1 MPARVEYRLGS
12 IFDEAC
18 DVLVIPSSAG
28 GTVSPS
34 MAEQLRKE
42 GIPFPTAMSWGSVTL
57 GTSPSPR
64 FGMVAYASTLRGQ
77 ETTAETVKGIGQ
89 RLGSIATA
97 QGARIISAPLLG
109 AGAGGLAPNVAAAEL
124 ERGFLSTA
132 PDGAVLRV
140 SIRRADVFWSLPSE
154 QTEASTAAVRETL
167 RRIRNRFTEESAPA
181 PHTEAGRSGTS
192 AGARAPASPP
202 EGAEASGPAPAT
214 RKPSR
219 RTRVFISYSHEDA
232 EWLERLQ
239 KHLAPLE
246 REGADVWDDTRIKAG
261 SQWREEIRGA
271 LAETKVAIL
280 LISADFLASPFI
292 ATDELP
298 PLLQAAKEDGAT
310 ILPVIISPCRFERM
324 ESLSRFQ
331 SVNDP
336 RKPLVKLRRGN
347 REEVLDAVARAVE
360 DALRR

>member
-18 DVLVIPSSAG
+18 DLLVIPSSAG

-42 GIPFPTAMSWGSVTL
+42 GLPFPTAIPWGNIL
-57 GTSPSPR
+57 LDKSPSPYFR
-64 FGMVAYASTLRGQ
+64 LIAYAATVGGQ
-77 ETTAETVKGIGQ
+77 ATTREVVENIGQ
-89 RLGSIATA
+89 RLGAVVLT
-97 QGARIISAPLLG
+97 QQVTRISSPLLG
-109 AGAGGLAPNVAAAEL
+109 GGSGDLPPNVAAEAL
-124 ERGFLSTA
+124 AGGFLETA
-132 PDGAVLRV
+132 PGTAVLTI
-140 SIRRADVFWSLPSE
+140 SIRDPWTF
-154 QTEASTAAVRETL
+154 EAVTGEKTGNESRKAARPGLAALVDAEVHPH
-167 RRIRNRFTEESAPA
+167 SAPVRLSPEETVTQA
-181 PHTEAGRSGTS
+181 ASS
-192 AGARAPASPP
+192 RAPRS
-202 EGAEASGPAPAT
+202 
-214 RKPSR
+214 
-219 RTRVFISYSHEDA
+219 RVFISYSHEDA

-246 REGADVWDDTRIKAG
+246 RDGALVWDDTRLKAG
-261 SQWREEIRGA
+261 ARWREEIRGA
-271 LAETKVAIL
+271 LAETRVAIL
-280 LISADFLASPFI
+280 LVSADFLASDFI

-298 PLLQAAKEDGAT
+298 PLLQAAAEDGAT